1 MNFYGSGYGSGYD
14 YSYSSGVSTVVLT
27 VLAIVLSLAAT
38 ILLFILVIPEK
49 KRAKLPKFFQV
60 IHDICNFKGLLI
72 EKLLKVF
79 YVFSTVY
86 IMFNGVL
93 TWFSGGNFGI
103 NFLTGL
109 LMLVLGPILIRI
121 VYEALMLGILLV
133 KNVIQINNKLSGKS
147 EDPFN
152 NQNGA
157 FGSFSSNNQQN
168 ANQVNDTYQQPQVNY
183 DNQNYYNQPQNDQ
196 QPQQEY
202 VAPTSSKFCTFC
214 GAQIDGNI
222 SVCPHCGNTNV

>member
-157 FGSFSSNNQQN
+157 FGNFSSNNQQN

-183 DNQNYYNQPQNDQ
+183 DNQNYYNQPQNNQ

-202 VAPTSSKFCTFC
+202 VAPTNSKFCTFC
-214 GAQIDGNI
+214 GAQMDSNI

>member
-152 NQNGA
+152 NQNSA
-157 FGSFSSNNQQN
+157 FGNFSSNNQQN

-183 DNQNYYNQPQNDQ
+183 DNQNYYNQPQNGQ

-202 VAPTSSKFCTFC
+202 VAPTNSKFCTFC
-214 GAQIDGNI
+214 GAQMDSNI

>member
-157 FGSFSSNNQQN
+157 FGNFSSNNQQN

-183 DNQNYYNQPQNDQ
+183 DNQNYYNQPQNGQ

-202 VAPTSSKFCTFC
+202 VAPTNSKFCTFC
-214 GAQIDGNI
+214 GAQMDSNI

>member
-14 YSYSSGVSTVVLT
+14 YSYSLGVSTIVLT

-49 KRAKLPKFFQV
+49 KREKLPKFFQI

-86 IMFNGVL
+86 VMFDGVL
-93 TWFSGGNFGI
+93 TWFSGGNFGR

-109 LMLVLGPILIRI
+109 LMIVLGPIVIRL
-121 VYEALMLGILLV
+121 VYEALMLGIILV

-147 EDPFN
+147 EDPFS
-152 NQNGA
+152 NQTNA
-157 FGSFSSNNQQN
+157 FNKFHSNNQQN
-168 ANQVNDTYQQPQVNY
+168 VNQVNDTYQQPQVNY
-183 DNQNYYNQPQNDQ
+183 DNQNYNNQQQNQ
-196 QPQQEY
+196 QQSQQEY
-202 VAPTSSKFCTFC
+202 VQPTSSKFCTFC
-214 GAQIDGNI
+214 GAQIDANATT
-222 SVCPHCGNTNV
+222 CPHCGNTNM

>member
-157 FGSFSSNNQQN
+157 FGNFNSNNQQN

-202 VAPTSSKFCTFC
+202 VAPTNSKFCTFC
-214 GAQIDGNI
+214 GAQMDSNI

>member
-14 YSYSSGVSTVVLT
+14 YRYSSGVSTIVLT

-49 KRAKLPKFFQV
+49 KRAKLPKFFQIV
-60 IHDICNFKGLLI
+60 HDICNFKGLLI

-86 IMFNGVL
+86 VMFDGVL
-93 TWFSGGNFGI
+93 TWFSGGNFGR
-103 NFLTGL
+103 NFLVGL
-109 LMLVLGPILIRI
+109 LMIVLGPIIIRL
-121 VYEALMLGILLV
+121 VYEALMLGIILV
-133 KNVIQINNKLSGKS
+133 KNVIQINNKLSGKA
-147 EDPFN
+147 EDPFS

-157 FGSFSSNNQQN
+157 FNNFNSNNQQN
-168 ANQVNDTYQQPQVNY
+168 VNQVNDTYQQSQVNY
-183 DNQNYYNQPQNDQ
+183 DNQNYYNQQ
-196 QPQQEY
+196 QSEQPVQQEY

-214 GAQIDGNI
+214 GAQIDANATT
-222 SVCPHCGNTNV
+222 CPNCGNANM